1 MTDQPTEVFLYE
13 QVLILVSCLLSF
25 LGSCVIICTY
35 VLWPDLRTKPRLLL
49 VFLSVTDLLSALS
62 YFYGVLQNFQTDSLD
77 CVIQGAVSTF
87 ANTSSFFWTVSVALY
102 LYIIIV
108 RADQRL
114 ADSFLLWFHI
124 LSWGL
129 PLGITVAAVSLQKI
143 GYDASR
149 VSVGWCWVRI
159 QAKDHIL
166 WMLLTGNLWEIM
178 AYLILPL
185 LYLLIKKHIGRAHSN
200 QRMLHNRQP
209 TNNFEHYGTALAA
222 SLHFDNHAALSEYR
236 PILASSPVAQSR
248 SAMADRKLTLIPV
261 IFIFLRIWSTI
272 RFFLMLTKS
281 PAVENPVLMIL
292 HGIGNTFQGGANCIM
307 FVLFTQVV
315 RSRLASALC
324 CCRYENGCSCCT
336 GTDEGVP
343 QNRTLCTEEMNSSLW
358 PNGD

>member
-1 MTDQPTEVFLYE
+1 MTDPPAEVFLYE

-25 LGSCVIICTY
+25 LGSCVIILTY

-62 YFYGVLQNFQTDSLD
+62 YFYGVMQNFKADSLD

-166 WMLLTGNLWEIM
+166 WMLLTGKLWEIV

-185 LYLLIKKHIGRAHSN
+185 LYLLIKRHIDRA
-200 QRMLHNRQP
+200 
-209 TNNFEHYGTALAA
+209 
-222 SLHFDNHAALSEYR
+222 HAALSEYR

-248 SAMADRKLTLIPV
+248 SAMADRKLTLIPL

-281 PAVENPVLMIL
+281 PAVDNPGLMIL

-324 CCRYENGCSCCT
+324 CCRLCS
-336 GTDEGVP
+336 
-343 QNRTLCTEEMNSSLW
+343 
-358 PNGD
+358 

>member
-166 WMLLTGNLWEIM
+166 WMLLTGKLWEIM

-185 LYLLIKKHIGRAHSN
+185 LYLLIKKHIGRA
-200 QRMLHNRQP
+200 
-209 TNNFEHYGTALAA
+209 
-222 SLHFDNHAALSEYR
+222 HAALSEYR